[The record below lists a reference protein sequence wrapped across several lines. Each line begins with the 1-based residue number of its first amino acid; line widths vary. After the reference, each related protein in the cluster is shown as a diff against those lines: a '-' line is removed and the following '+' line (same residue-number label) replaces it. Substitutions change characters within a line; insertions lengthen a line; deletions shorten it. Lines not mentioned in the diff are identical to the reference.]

1 MSIVELSFIA
11 IGAIGLLGVVGIV
24 AIVSGRGPGNIDW
37 KKNLDKRAVKAEKS
51 KEKTSFFAP
60 SKPKSVEE
68 VNVEEVTADETEEV
82 VEETDGSIKI
92 EEKVVYEEISEEERY
107 ITRKQFLGKALGGTF
122 GAFMGIQALAW
133 LGFLWPKVS
142 GGFGSK
148 VDAGKIEDLK
158 NQIIQADG
166 SVIPAFIPEARAYVL
181 PFSESTAGDSQFT
194 DGSTIADGLVVAD
207 GLVAVYQ
214 RCVHLGCR
222 VPWCNSS
229 QGFECPCHGSK
240 YNMVGEY
247 YAGPAPRNLDRFAVN
262 VSSAGKLI
270 IDTGTIIES
279 PRAPGL
285 SVKYPQGLSCIA
297 LAPTEES

>member
-1 MSIVELSFIA
+1 MSVVELSFIA
-11 IGAIGLLGVVGIV
+11 IGAIGVLGVIGIV
-24 AIVSGRGPGNIDW
+24 AIVTGRGTGNIDW
-37 KKNLDKRAVKAEKS
+37 KKNIDKRAVKAEKS

-68 VNVEEVTADETEEV
+68 VNIEEVIEVGSIEEEL
-82 VEETDGSIKI
+82 EETDGSIKI

-181 PFSESTAGDSQFT
+181 PFSESTAGGSQFT
-194 DGSTIADGLVVAD
+194 DGSTIAD

-247 YAGPAPRNLDRFAVN
+247 YAGPAPRNLDRFVVS

>member
-11 IGAIGLLGVVGIV
+11 IGAVGVLGVVGII
-24 AIVSGRGPGNIDW
+24 AIVTGRGPGNIDW

-60 SKPKSVEE
+60 KKPKSVEE
-68 VNVEEVTADETEEV
+68 VNVAEVTD
-82 VEETDGSIKI
+82 VEETDEEAEQTDGSIKI

-181 PFSESTAGDSQFT
+181 PFSESSAGSSQFT
-194 DGSTIADGLVVAD
+194 DGSTIAE

-222 VPWCNSS
+222 VPWFNSS

-247 YAGPAPRNLDRFAVN
+247 YAGPAPRNLDRFVVN

>member
-11 IGAIGLLGVVGIV
+11 IGAVGVLGVVGII
-24 AIVSGRGPGNIDW
+24 AIVTGRGPRNIDW

-60 SKPKSVEE
+60 KKPKSIEE
-68 VNVEEVTADETEEV
+68 VNVTEVTD
-82 VEETDGSIKI
+82 VEETDEEAEQTDGSIKI

-148 VDAGKIEDLK
+148 VDAGTIEDLK

-181 PFSESTAGDSQFT
+181 PFSESSAGSSQFT
-194 DGSTIADGLVVAD
+194 DGSTIAE

-247 YAGPAPRNLDRFAVN
+247 YAGPAPRNLDRFVVN

>member
-11 IGAIGLLGVVGIV
+11 IGAIGVLGVVGIV
-24 AIVSGRGPGNIDW
+24 AIVTGRGPGNIDW

-60 SKPKSVEE
+60 RKPKSVEE
-68 VNVEEVTADETEEV
+68 ANVTEVTDVEESDEA
-82 VEETDGSIKI
+82 VEESDGSIKI

-181 PFSESTAGDSQFT
+181 PFSETSAGASQFT
-194 DGSTIADGLVVAD
+194 DGSTIAE

-247 YAGPAPRNLDRFAVN
+247 YAGPAPRNLDRFVVN
-262 VSSAGKLI
+262 VSSSGKLI

-279 PRAPGL
+279 PRAPGM

-297 LAPTEES
+297 LTTEE

>member
-194 DGSTIADGLVVAD
+194 DGSTIADGLV
-207 GLVAVYQ
+207 AVYQ

-247 YAGPAPRNLDRFAVN
+247 YAGPAPRNLDRFVVN

>member
-11 IGAIGLLGVVGIV
+11 IGAVGVLGVVGII
-24 AIVSGRGPGNIDW
+24 AIVTGRGPGNIDW

-60 SKPKSVEE
+60 KKPKSVEE
-68 VNVEEVTADETEEV
+68 VNVAEVTD
-82 VEETDGSIKI
+82 VEETDEEAEQTDGSIKI

-148 VDAGKIEDLK
+148 VDAGTIEDLK

-181 PFSESTAGDSQFT
+181 PFSESSAGSSQFT
-194 DGSTIADGLVVAD
+194 DGSTIAE

-247 YAGPAPRNLDRFAVN
+247 YAGPAPRNLDRFVVN

>member
-11 IGAIGLLGVVGIV
+11 IGAVGVLGVVGII
-24 AIVSGRGPGNIDW
+24 AIVTGRGPGNIDW

-60 SKPKSVEE
+60 KKPKSIEE
-68 VNVEEVTADETEEV
+68 VNVTEVTD
-82 VEETDGSIKI
+82 VEETDEEAEQTDGSIKI

-181 PFSESTAGDSQFT
+181 PFSESSAGSSQFT
-194 DGSTIADGLVVAD
+194 DGSTIAE

-247 YAGPAPRNLDRFAVN
+247 YAGPAPRNLDRFVVN

>member
-11 IGAIGLLGVVGIV
+11 IAAIGVLGVVGIV
-24 AIVSGRGPGNIDW
+24 AIVTGRGSRNFDW

-68 VNVEEVTADETEEV
+68 VNVEEAVDTAETEEDI
-82 VEETDGSIKI
+82 EETDGSIKI

-194 DGSTIADGLVVAD
+194 DGSTIADGLV
-207 GLVAVYQ
+207 AVYQ

-247 YAGPAPRNLDRFAVN
+247 YAGPAPRNLDRFVVN
-262 VSSAGKLI
+262 VSSSGKLI

-279 PRAPGL
+279 PRAPGM

-297 LAPTEES
+297 LTTEE

>member
-1 MSIVELSFIA
+1 MSIVELSCIA
-11 IGAIGLLGVVGIV
+11 IRAVGVLGVVGII
-24 AIVSGRGPGNIDW
+24 AIVTGRGPGNIDW

-60 SKPKSVEE
+60 KKPKSVEE
-68 VNVEEVTADETEEV
+68 VNVAEVTD
-82 VEETDGSIKI
+82 VEETDEEAEQTDGSIKI

-181 PFSESTAGDSQFT
+181 PFSESSAGSSQFT
-194 DGSTIADGLVVAD
+194 DGSTIAE

-247 YAGPAPRNLDRFAVN
+247 YAGPAPRNLDRFVVN

>member
-148 VDAGKIEDLK
+148 VDAGKIGDLK

-194 DGSTIADGLVVAD
+194 DGSTIAD

-247 YAGPAPRNLDRFAVN
+247 YAGPAPRNLDRFVVN

>member
-11 IGAIGLLGVVGIV
+11 IGAVGVLGVVGII
-24 AIVSGRGPGNIDW
+24 AIVTGRGPRNIDW
-37 KKNLDKRAVKAEKS
+37 KKNLDKRAVKAERS

-60 SKPKSVEE
+60 KKPKSIEE
-68 VNVEEVTADETEEV
+68 VNVTEVTD
-82 VEETDGSIKI
+82 VEETDEEAEQTDGSIKI

-181 PFSESTAGDSQFT
+181 PFSESSAGSSQFT
-194 DGSTIADGLVVAD
+194 DGSTIAE

-247 YAGPAPRNLDRFAVN
+247 YAGPAPRNLDRFVVN
-262 VSSAGKLI
+262 VSSSGRLI

>member
-181 PFSESTAGDSQFT
+181 PFSESTEGDSQFT
-194 DGSTIADGLVVAD
+194 DGSTIAD

-247 YAGPAPRNLDRFAVN
+247 YAGPAPRNLDRFVVN

>member
-1 MSIVELSFIA
+1 MSVVELSFIA
-11 IGAIGLLGVVGIV
+11 IGAIGVLGVIGIV
-24 AIVSGRGPGNIDW
+24 AIVTGRGPGNIDW
-37 KKNLDKRAVKAEKS
+37 KKNIDKRAVKAEKS

-68 VNVEEVTADETEEV
+68 VNIEEVIEVGSTEEEL
-82 VEETDGSIKI
+82 EETDGSIKI

-181 PFSESTAGDSQFT
+181 PFSESTAGGSQFT
-194 DGSTIADGLVVAD
+194 DGSTIAD

-247 YAGPAPRNLDRFAVN
+247 YAVPAPRNLDRFVVS

>member
-11 IGAIGLLGVVGIV
+11 IGAVGVLGVVGII
-24 AIVSGRGPGNIDW
+24 AIVTGRGPGNIDW
-37 KKNLDKRAVKAEKS
+37 KKNLDKRAVKAERS

-60 SKPKSVEE
+60 KKPKSIEE
-68 VNVEEVTADETEEV
+68 VNVTEVTD
-82 VEETDGSIKI
+82 VEETDEEAEQTDGSIKI

-181 PFSESTAGDSQFT
+181 PFSESSAGSSQFT
-194 DGSTIADGLVVAD
+194 DGSTIAE

-247 YAGPAPRNLDRFAVN
+247 YAGPAPRNLDRFVVN
-262 VSSAGKLI
+262 VSSSGRLI

>member
-1 MSIVELSFIA
+1 MSNILTDLIQKYIELLNLFNMTCFKCLCCFLS
-11 IGAIGLLGVVGIV
+11 
-24 AIVSGRGPGNIDW
+24 
-37 KKNLDKRAVKAEKS
+37 KKKS
-51 KEKTSFFAP
+51 KQITDVNNPK
-60 SKPKSVEE
+60 KPKSDEE
-68 VNVEEVTADETEEV
+68 VNVAEVTD
-82 VEETDGSIKI
+82 VEETDEEAEQTDGSIKI

-181 PFSESTAGDSQFT
+181 PFSESSAGSSQFT
-194 DGSTIADGLVVAD
+194 DGSTIAE

-247 YAGPAPRNLDRFAVN
+247 YAGPAPRNLDRFVVN

>member
-68 VNVEEVTADETEEV
+68 VNVEEVSADETEEV
-82 VEETDGSIKI
+82 TEETDGSIKI

-194 DGSTIADGLVVAD
+194 DGSTIADGLV
-207 GLVAVYQ
+207 AVYQ

-247 YAGPAPRNLDRFAVN
+247 YAGPAPRNLDRFVVN

>member
-11 IGAIGLLGVVGIV
+11 IGAIGILGVVGIV

-60 SKPKSVEE
+60 SKPKSIEE

-194 DGSTIADGLVVAD
+194 DGSTIADGLV
-207 GLVAVYQ
+207 AVYQ

-247 YAGPAPRNLDRFAVN
+247 YAGPAPRNLDRFVVN